1 MAQEENQSSISERLD
16 EGLCDTQ
23 KNSISL
29 GTNSGSLDG
38 EFMNRSEED
47 TNLTDK
53 ETCTVKTKSIFED
66 TDIVDQQAKQPK
78 IFRYCIHSKTPSPFK
93 KKLKRKRKSSSDPDR
108 LVSTKTD
115 FEKITDMMFN
125 KFSELHV
132 TVQLSENLNRNFEK
146 TMEQLKEVQK
156 STEKAN
162 REMKESFVEFDKRL
176 SDLEPLVKEVPAV
189 KKSVDSFAATCG
201 KIKDKLTKSEK
212 TVLELEI
219 KVTKQEDVLSLF
231 KG

>member
-1 MAQEENQSSISERLD
+1 MDR
-16 EGLCDTQ
+16 
-23 KNSISL
+23 
-29 GTNSGSLDG
+29 
-38 EFMNRSEED
+38 
-47 TNLTDK
+47 
-53 ETCTVKTKSIFED
+53 
-66 TDIVDQQAKQPK
+66 QAKQPK

-125 KFSELHV
+125 KFSEL

-146 TMEQLKEVQK
+146 TMEQLKKVQK

-176 SDLEPLVKEVPAV
+176 SDLEPSVKEVPVV
-189 KKSVDSFAATCG
+189 KKTWIV
-201 KIKDKLTKSEK
+201 LLQHVEKSR
-212 TVLELEI
+212 I
-219 KVTKQEDVLSLF
+219 N
-231 KG
+231 

>member
-1 MAQEENQSSISERLD
+1 MLKIWHRKRISPVSERLD

-23 KNSISL
+23 KNSIRL

-53 ETCTVKTKSIFED
+53 EICTVKTKSIFED

-78 IFRYCIHSKTPSPFK
+78 IFRYCIHSPFK

-125 KFSELHV
+125 KFSEL

-162 REMKESFVEFDKRL
+162 
-176 SDLEPLVKEVPAV
+176 
-189 KKSVDSFAATCG
+189 
-201 KIKDKLTKSEK
+201 
-212 TVLELEI
+212 
-219 KVTKQEDVLSLF
+219 
-231 KG
+231 